1 MAQKTVIS
9 LLDDITGEPATETIR
24 FGLDGAQYEIDLND
38 ENATGLRTALA
49 PFVTAARRA
58 KGTAPGGSRRGTA
71 RPAADTSE
79 IRAWAR
85 VNGWPDLSDRGRIG
99 KDILTAY
106 NAARGGTDTA

>member
-24 FGLDGAQYEIDLND
+24 FGLDGAQYEIDLN
-38 ENATGLRTALA
+38 EEHANGLRTALA

-58 KGTAPGGSRRGTA
+58 KGTAPSGGRRGT

-106 NAARGGTDTA
+106 NAAQGGTETA